1 MLMLFFLYRNF
12 HSKNQQSKFRFS
24 FKLFPD
30 YDWLLVATI
39 FGGKVFFLLPF
50 SCDTEFN
57 IINMMHSNN
66 SNLHIDILNFVYL
79 QWSLPLYFM
88 GLHWVFDFS
97 NAVVILANARRKE
110 KNLNISWVEM
120 VEPLSIHTWLRP
132 WMSSELFIR
141 SHFHR
146 SSDISSKRQAK
157 LEFSFLSVMFDRYI
171 SYNFQNLVVIVF
183 KKQTEICEL

>member
-1 MLMLFFLYRNF
+1 MLFFLYRNVR
-12 HSKNQQSKFRFS
+12 SKNQQSKFRFS

-66 SNLHIDILNFVYL
+66 SNLHTDILNFVYL

-110 KNLNISWVEM
+110 KKFKYLMSRDGWAFIDSYVAPALNVVGALYSFTF
-120 VEPLSIHTWLRP
+120 PSIQWY
-132 WMSSELFIR
+132 LFQKT
-141 SHFHR
+141 S
-146 SSDISSKRQAK
+146 
-157 LEFSFLSVMFDRYI
+157 
-171 SYNFQNLVVIVF
+171 
-183 KKQTEICEL
+183 

>member
-1 MLMLFFLYRNF
+1 MFQNKPSLSKMCGKKFQKVLNIAIPFICWPIVLMLMLFFLYRNF
-12 HSKNQQSKFRFS
+12 LSKNQQSKFRFS

-66 SNLHIDILNFVYL
+66 SNLHTDILNFVYL

-88 GLHWVFDFS
+88 GLHWVL
-97 NAVVILANARRKE
+97 IL
-110 KNLNISWVEM
+110 VM
-120 VEPLSIHTWLRP
+120 P
-132 WMSSELFIR
+132 W
-141 SHFHR
+141 
-146 SSDISSKRQAK
+146 
-157 LEFSFLSVMFDRYI
+157 SF
-171 SYNFQNLVVIVF
+171 
-183 KKQTEICEL
+183 